1 MKKQLSVGDA
11 VWLVWNDGRRGEPQ
25 EAVVAKVGRKW
36 VYIHDMFY
44 RFDVDTWRVDGGEY
58 SSSPAIIYESKE
70 AWEKEVSLE
79 NAWRRF
85 AENVRNR
92 YGNVPSGATEETI
105 EQAAKLLGI
114 WSEKND

>member
-1 MKKQLSVGDA
+1 MKKQLAVGDT
-11 VWLVWNDGRRGEPQ
+11 VWLVWNNRRRGDPQ
-25 EAVVAKVGRKW
+25 EHVVSKVSRKW
-36 VYIHDMFY
+36 VYICDGYY
-44 RFDVDTWRVDGGEY
+44 RFDVDTWRVDGGKY
-58 SSSPAIIYESKE
+58 MSPATIYESKE

-85 AENVRNR
+85 AENVRNQ
-92 YGNVPSGATEETI
+92 YGTVPSGATEEAI

>member
-1 MKKQLSVGDA
+1 MKKQLAVGDT
-11 VWLVWNDGRRGEPQ
+11 VWFVWNDRRRGAPQ
-25 EAVVAKVGRKW
+25 ETMVSNVGRKW
-36 VYIHDMFY
+36 VYIDEGRY
-44 RFDVDTWRVDGGEY
+44 RFGVDTWRVDGGKY
-58 SSSPAIIYESKE
+58 SSPATIYESKK

-85 AENVRNR
+85 AENVRNQ
-92 YGNVPSGATEETI
+92 YGTVPSGATEETI